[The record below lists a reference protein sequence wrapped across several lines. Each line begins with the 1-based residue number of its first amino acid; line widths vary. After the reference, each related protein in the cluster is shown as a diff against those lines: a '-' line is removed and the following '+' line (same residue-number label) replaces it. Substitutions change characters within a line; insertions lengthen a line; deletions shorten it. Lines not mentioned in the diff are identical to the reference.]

1 MLRATWRGLETWHC
15 WMPRPYWRA
24 SPRPYPTE
32 LARGRGGGGPA
43 SKRVV
48 VAYGFWIFILS
59 DMIMFSALF
68 AAYAVLRD
76 NTAGGPTGA
85 ELFDLRNVFIETM
98 VLLVSSYTC
107 GLGALS
113 AERRQPGRFLA
124 FAVLRGNTAGGPTG
138 AELFN
143 LRNVFIE
150 TMCLL
155 FSSYTCGLGAL
166 SAERRQ
172 PGRLLIFAVF
182 TFVLGAAFL
191 FIEVSEFA
199 RMVENG
205 AGPSRSA
212 FLSAFF
218 TLVGTHGIH
227 VASGLIALIYLVAQ
241 VIAKGLRA
249 PVLRRLLCWSLFW
262 HALDIVWVGVFTLV
276 YLMGD

>member
-1 MLRATWRGLETWHC
+1 MTTATIE
-15 WMPRPYWRA
+15 RA
-24 SPRPYPTE
+24 SIAVPTE

-43 SKRVV
+43 SKRIV

-59 DMIMFSALF
+59 DMVMFSALF
-68 AAYAVLRD
+68 AAYAVLRN

-85 ELFDLRNVFIETM
+85 ELFDLHKVFIETM
-98 VLLVSSYTC
+98 CLLLSSYTC

-113 AERRQPGRFLA
+113 AERRQPTRF
-124 FAVLRGNTAGGPTG
+124 
-138 AELFN
+138 
-143 LRNVFIE
+143 
-150 TMCLL
+150 
-155 FSSYTCGLGAL
+155 
-166 SAERRQ
+166 
-172 PGRLLIFAVF
+172 LIFAVL

-199 RMVENG
+199 GMVAKG

-227 VASGLIALIYLVAQ
+227 VAGGLLALVYLAAQ
-241 VIAKGLRA
+241 VIAKGLQA
-249 PVLRRLLCWSLFW
+249 AVLRRLLCWSLFW

-276 YLMGD
+276 YLMGDYH